1 MANEFQLH
9 HQSVAAGQTEALV
22 PDDTN
27 TIPNTAEAVVHA
39 IYLTNASTD
48 TDTTVTLSLTD
59 GSNNVLTKLLNST
72 ELPRASTISLE
83 KPINLPQSATAGS
96 ARKLR
101 VTSGGQIIHATAS
114 VLVIT

>member
-22 PDDTN
+22 PDATN
-27 TIPNTAEAVVHA
+27 TIPNTAEAVVQA
-39 IYLTNASTD
+39 IYQTKASTD
-48 TDTTVTLSLTD
+48 TDTTVTISLTE
-59 GSNNVLTKLLNST
+59 GSKNVITKLLNST